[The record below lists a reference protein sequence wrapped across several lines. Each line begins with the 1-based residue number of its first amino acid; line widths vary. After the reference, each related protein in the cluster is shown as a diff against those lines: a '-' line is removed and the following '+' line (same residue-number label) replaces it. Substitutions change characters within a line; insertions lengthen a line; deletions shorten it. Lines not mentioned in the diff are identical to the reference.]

1 MAGLLLAILAGCAS
15 PGRSPIPQ
23 GGPGPGAAG
32 APIVALAALG
42 AARQQLGVAYR
53 YGGADPRSGFDC
65 SGLVH
70 YSYREAGVALPRSAR
85 EIQAAVEP
93 LDRHALQPGDLVFF
107 RLGRRTDHVGVYA
120 GNGEFIHAPSRGGRV
135 RRERL
140 ADAYWQRH
148 YAGAGRVAAP

>member
-1 MAGLLLAILAGCAS
+1 MAVLAGCAS
-15 PGRSPIPQ
+15 PGRQPFPQ
-23 GGPGPGAAG
+23 NDPTLGATG
-32 APIVALAALG
+32 ASIVALAALG
-42 AARQQLGVAYR
+42 AARQQTGVPYR

-85 EIQAAVEP
+85 AIQAAIAP
-93 LDRHALQPGDLVFF
+93 LDKNALRPGDLVFF

-120 GNGEFIHAPSRGGRV
+120 GNGEFIHAPSSGGSV

-140 ADAYWQRH
+140 ADDYWARH